1 MNCVEL
7 LDVVSD
13 ALDGTLAEG
22 VRTRFDEHLR
32 ACAACRNYVE
42 QLKISVESLKRIPRE
57 GRPNPRRDALIE
69 AYRKK
74 FRG

>member
-7 LDVVSD
+7 LDVVAE

-22 VRTRFDEHLR
+22 VQGKFDEHLR

-42 QLKISVESLKRIPRE
+42 QLRISVESLKRIPKE
-57 GRPNPRRDALIE
+57 GRPNSRRDALIE

-74 FRG
+74 FR

>member
-1 MNCVEL
+1 MNCAEL
-7 LDVVSD
+7 LDAVSD

-22 VRTRFDEHLR
+22 AQTEFDEHLR
-32 ACAACRNYVE
+32 ACRSCRTYVE
-42 QLKISVESLKRIPRE
+42 QLKISIESLKRIPKE

-74 FRG
+74 FRS

>member
-22 VRTRFDEHLR
+22 ARAGFDEHLR